1 MNHSFVV
8 CDLKQGFADRLAGF
22 VNKRHLCPYLME
34 SFTDVGMLEEYGKK
48 HRIEVLLIDE
58 LLYSK
63 ALEELNIGKV
73 FLLTEEHVNQ
83 QDCEENRLY
92 KYAPIPLIINAV
104 MNDFADRNV
113 NAMSTMTGKKAKVIG
128 AFTPA
133 TNLGHSSYLLTL
145 ALKTAEKRKAFYLNI
160 SSTYGYRKM
169 LKKESALDLS
179 DAMYCIKNGNVG
191 LKDWPEALVLNYG
204 KLDYILPAAPVS
216 DLQCMESTDW
226 LSLLD
231 AVRESDYEYIFLD
244 LDESTAACFCMLE
257 HCDIIYSAYRRDYL
271 TENAFMAFDELLVN
285 MGMSQISERIVKIT
299 PPDDDMTEL
308 TTDLFETLKLG
319 KMGKYVSEIQ
329 HEDM

>member
-34 SFTDVGMLEEYGKK
+34 SFTDVNMLEEYGKK

-58 LLYSK
+58 LLYTN
-63 ALEELNIGKV
+63 ALKDLKIGKV
-73 FLLTEEHVNQ
+73 FLLTEERVAK
-83 QDCEENRLY
+83 QDCEENKLY
-92 KYAPIPLIINAV
+92 KYSPIPEIIGAV
-104 MNDFADRNV
+104 MNDFADRNI
-113 NAMSTMTGKKAKVIG
+113 NAMSTIAGKKAKIIG

-169 LKKESALDLS
+169 LGKESALDLS
-179 DAMYCIKNGNVG
+179 DAMYCVKNGNNR
-191 LKDWPEALVLNYG
+191 LKDWPEGLVLNYG
-204 KLDYILPAAPVS
+204 KLDYILPATPVS

-231 AVRESDYEYIFLD
+231 AVRQLDYEYIFLD
-244 LDESTAACFCMLE
+244 LDESTSACFCLLE
-257 HCDIIYSAYRRDYL
+257 YCDIIYSSYRKDCL
-271 TENAFMAFDELLVN
+271 TENAFVAFDELLVD
-285 MGMSQISERIVKIT
+285 MGMSKISERIVKVT
-299 PPDDDMTEL
+299 PPDDELTEL
-308 TTDLFETLKLG
+308 TMDLFETLKLG
-319 KMGKYVSEIQ
+319 KMGKYVSEIL
-329 HEDM
+329 HEDL

>member
-8 CDLKQGFADRLAGF
+8 CDLRQSFADRLAGF

-34 SFTDVGMLEEYGKK
+34 SFTDVQMLEEYGKK

-58 LLYSK
+58 LLYSE
-63 ALEELNIGKV
+63 ALKDLKIGKV
-73 FLLTEEHVNQ
+73 FLLTEERVNER
-83 QDCEENRLY
+83 DCEESRLY
-92 KYAPIPLIINAV
+92 KYTPIPEIIDAV
-104 MNDFADRNV
+104 MNDFANRNK
-113 NAMSTMTGKKAKVIG
+113 NAMSTLAGKKAKIIG

-169 LKKESALDLS
+169 LEKESALDLS
-179 DAMYCIKNGNVG
+179 DAMYCIKNGSIS
-191 LKDWPEALVLNYG
+191 LKEWPDALVLNYG
-204 KLDYILPAAPVS
+204 KLDYILPASPVS

-231 AVRESDYEYIFLD
+231 AVRELDYDYVFLD

-257 HCDIIYSAYRRDYL
+257 HCDIIYSAYSKDL
-271 TENAFMAFDELLVN
+271 FTDNAFMAFDELLVN
-285 MGMSQISERIVKIT
+285 MGMSKISERIVKIT
-299 PPDDDMTEL
+299 PPDDEMTEL

-319 KMGKYVSEIQ
+319 KMGKYVSEIL